1 MKASGQAT
9 LDVTFGATTYLQNPI
24 VNYAWDFNGDGT
36 VDLSCNDLSTVTA
49 SYLQTGLY
57 LATVTVTDNQGNKY
71 TDTVVVNVLDS
82 EKMKSIFT
90 VIWNNTKTALA
101 NKDIVGALG
110 NITENSRDM
119 YSYNFQLMQD
129 HLPSI
134 AQDMQ
139 DMGDITAVKIDDSVA
154 GFEMH
159 AVVDG
164 TERAYYIEFI
174 KDIDGSWK
182 LNFF

>member
-1 MKASGQAT
+1 M
-9 LDVTFGATTYLQNPI
+9 
-24 VNYAWDFNGDGT
+24 
-36 VDLSCNDLSTVTA
+36 
-49 SYLQTGLY
+49 
-57 LATVTVTDNQGNKY
+57 
-71 TDTVVVNVLDS
+71 
-82 EKMKSIFT
+82 
-90 VIWNNTKTALA
+90 
-101 NKDIVGALG
+101 G
-110 NITENSRDM
+110 NITENSKDM
-119 YSYNFQLMQD
+119 YGYNFQLMQD